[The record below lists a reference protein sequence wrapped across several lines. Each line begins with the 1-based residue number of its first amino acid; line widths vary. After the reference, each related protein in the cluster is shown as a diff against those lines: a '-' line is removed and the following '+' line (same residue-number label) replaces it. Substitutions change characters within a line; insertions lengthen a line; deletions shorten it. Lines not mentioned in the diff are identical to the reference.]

1 MLAIHQQKQ
10 RLDQLFKVA
19 RDLSD
24 PEIQSHWSR
33 YLCVLV
39 SGFIENSVELCLY
52 EYSKNA
58 SSVHVS
64 NFVSD
69 RLRKFQNPKMGPILE
84 LFGTFN
90 PEWRARIETETR
102 GRLADSVNSIV
113 TNRNK
118 IAHGDSVTLSMSSLA
133 AYYQDASSVIDIL
146 QKTCGL

>member
-10 RLDQLFKVA
+10 RLDQLFKAA
-19 RDLSD
+19 RDLPD
-24 PEIQSHWSR
+24 PEVQSHWSR

-52 EYSKNA
+52 EYSKK
-58 SSVHVS
+58 SSSIHVS
-64 NFVSD
+64 NFVSA

-90 PEWRARIETETR
+90 PEWRSRIEAATR
-102 GRLADSVNSIV
+102 GRLADSINSIV

-118 IAHGDSVTLSMSSLA
+118 IAHGDSVSLSMSSLT
-133 AYYQDASSVIDIL
+133 AYYQDAASVIEIL
-146 QKTCGL
+146 QQTCGL